1 MAGQMALKDC
11 VLIINKYLYTIYLKE
26 LREILKNLIFFQSE
40 YVCGATIKKIYWRF
54 KITNYDFQVLVTS
67 RPATLYESSKE
78 MNLPPFCKYFIDSR
92 FLLFEV
98 GYYSLWSFSINVL
111 YKPKISF

>member
-1 MAGQMALKDC
+1 MFMAGQMALKDC

-26 LREILKNLIFFQSE
+26 LREILKNVIFFQSE

-67 RPATLYESSKE
+67 RPATLYESLKGNE
-78 MNLPPFCKYFIDSR
+78 FAPFLQIFH
-92 FLLFEV
+92 
-98 GYYSLWSFSINVL
+98 
-111 YKPKISF
+111 